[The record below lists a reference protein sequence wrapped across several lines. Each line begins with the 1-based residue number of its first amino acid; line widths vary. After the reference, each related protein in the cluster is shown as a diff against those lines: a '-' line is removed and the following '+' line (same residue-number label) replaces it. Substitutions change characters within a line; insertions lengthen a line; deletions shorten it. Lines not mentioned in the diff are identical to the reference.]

1 MSMSIHT
8 YTGEGVYQIPE
19 ELIRFLRA
27 GDTDGSEMLNISV
40 RNLVQIFWK
49 KKQYALLTDVLSLK
63 PLKGVFNSIL
73 SFPDLDIHA
82 TEILVRSQ
90 KYYKLRLKDPLL
102 VRLW

>member
-40 RNLVQIFWK
+40 RNLVQIF
-49 KKQYALLTDVLSLK
+49 
-63 PLKGVFNSIL
+63 
-73 SFPDLDIHA
+73 
-82 TEILVRSQ
+82 
-90 KYYKLRLKDPLL
+90 
-102 VRLW
+102 